1 MKLGR
6 RAARVLAL
14 IATSFFIA
22 GSVGYVWAHCDGLD
36 GPVVKAAQRA
46 LESGNVNLALVW
58 VQPGDELE
66 LREAFRQSLEVRSLG
81 PDARALADRHF
92 YETIVRLHR
101 TGEGAAYTGLAP
113 AGRDLGPAIPAA
125 DLAVASGDLEALE
138 RLLTEGV
145 LHGLDVHFA
154 ELREKS
160 AYDVDDV
167 AAGRD
172 YVRAYVEFVHYVE
185 RVHQATSQAV
195 EGHYREHVEPQ

>member
-1 MKLGR
+1 
-6 RAARVLAL
+6 
-14 IATSFFIA
+14 
-22 GSVGYVWAHCDGLD
+22 
-36 GPVVKAAQRA
+36 VKAAQRA